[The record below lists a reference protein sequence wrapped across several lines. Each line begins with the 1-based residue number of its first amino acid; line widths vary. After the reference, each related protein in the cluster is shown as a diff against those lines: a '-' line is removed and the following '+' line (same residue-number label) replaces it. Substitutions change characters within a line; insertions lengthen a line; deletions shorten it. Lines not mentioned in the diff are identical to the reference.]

1 MDAFLGSVCVSP
13 CHRMIREFSFFAPV
27 ICIRNSHYSFIYHQR
42 EKYSNTTFV
51 QSSIVWL
58 SFLYEL
64 KEDDRKTFPFHLL
77 DFVLVFF
84 VGFYMLFLNL
94 LNLGNNIKFS
104 SCSLKY
110 SHRGISYPIL
120 DLFLSRY
127 NKWSWY
133 QLVFRQEA
141 PRSLSSARL
150 LLGFCASECE

>member
-110 SHRGISYPIL
+110 SHPIL

-133 QLVFRQEA
+133 QLVFRHEA